1 MSCSVASLSF
11 ASSSSSLCTLS
22 TSCWISVSF
31 SSSLSSSLSAS
42 RSSTSSSCN
51 FSLPYVWSNFFNSSL
66 AAVSSFLDF
75 CTNSSTALSLSAL
88 AALASC
94 ALLNCSCRVSSPS
107 LSTAT
112 RIFYGHSTD
121 STATGRL
128 GVTSLCSLSKLPF
141 TCSLTSKHR
150 HGDWT
155 TNNRNYD
162 NTFPPAPL
170 FQPRL
175 IL

>member
-1 MSCSVASLSF
+1 MLQLSRF
-11 ASSSSSLCTLS
+11 QKRTVRCFSINRVRKCLFLLLIFFRLVIACLLKLGHVMFSRFVELCLKCRLRFTELQYLRHTSSSSSLCTLS

-94 ALLNCSCRVSSPS
+94 ALL
-107 LSTAT
+107 
-112 RIFYGHSTD
+112 
-121 STATGRL
+121 
-128 GVTSLCSLSKLPF
+128 
-141 TCSLTSKHR
+141 
-150 HGDWT
+150 
-155 TNNRNYD
+155 
-162 NTFPPAPL
+162 
-170 FQPRL
+170 
-175 IL
+175 